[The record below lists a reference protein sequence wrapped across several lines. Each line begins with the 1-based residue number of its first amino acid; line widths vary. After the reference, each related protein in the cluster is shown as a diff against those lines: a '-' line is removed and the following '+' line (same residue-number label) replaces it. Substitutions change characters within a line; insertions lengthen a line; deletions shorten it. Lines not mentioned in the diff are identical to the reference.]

1 MTDMT
6 DKEAAL
12 RLLREYERL
21 LYSRIYDLLCHEKDT
36 QDVMQDVA
44 EKMIRHPDR
53 WRDLS
58 PPKQVAYMVQTARNT
73 ALNYLRHRKV
83 EHAHIACSLD
93 EDDRDIDALLI
104 RVASVVD
111 LDRLADM
118 DLLRSALENLAPR
131 EQDLLKGKYWLGLTD
146 RELSEIAGCQ
156 PASVRTLLSRA
167 RKRLK
172 HELERSKDGDEII

>member
-1 MTDMT
+1 M
-6 DKEAAL
+6 
-12 RLLREYERL
+12 
-21 LYSRIYDLLCHEKDT
+21 
-36 QDVMQDVA
+36 
-44 EKMIRHPDR
+44 
-53 WRDLS
+53 
-58 PPKQVAYMVQTARNT
+58 
-73 ALNYLRHRKV
+73 